1 MQIKSLFVGKLQHQT
16 VMVTRND
23 YSENAFF
30 SEISAIGCCKARQ
43 SQERYFASNAAFK
56 ASKYGRTFV
65 NFVGEAKLATVMV
78 TRNHYAP
85 IIILESKVHEKVVL
99 FFKKNLQ
106 TVIITWIVY
115 KP

>member
-30 SEISAIGCCKARQ
+30 RKFLRLDVVKRDNLRKDTLLLTLNS
-43 SQERYFASNAAFK
+43 K

-65 NFVGEAKLATVMV
+65 NFVGEAKLA
-78 TRNHYAP
+78 NCNCYA
-85 IIILESKVHEKVVL
+85 
-99 FFKKNLQ
+99 
-106 TVIITWIVY
+106 
-115 KP
+115 

>member
-1 MQIKSLFVGKLQHQT
+1 MTNCGKNLLDGVSWMQIKSLFVGKLQHQT

-23 YSENAFF
+23 YSENVFF

-65 NFVGEAKLATVMV
+65 NFVGEAKLANCNGYM
-78 TRNHYAP
+78 
-85 IIILESKVHEKVVL
+85 
-99 FFKKNLQ
+99 
-106 TVIITWIVY
+106 
-115 KP
+115 